1 MNTNPPVIV
10 PLMHHIENS
19 SNKWPCVPSEYEN
32 LKEYYS
38 CSHSNSLEGYDEWFN
53 NNFRV
58 LTSEEI
64 QLREERIQKREDI
77 LKEIRELNTKLNTI
91 EKRKSDI
98 TTRLNVLKERSD
110 NLLDLINFEVE
121 V

>member
-1 MNTNPPVIV
+1 MNTTSSVME
-10 PLMHHIENS
+10 PLMAHIENS

-38 CSHSNSLEGYDEWFN
+38 CSHNNSLEGYDEWFN

-58 LTSEEI
+58 LTHEEI
-64 QLREERIQKREDI
+64 QLREERIQEREDI
-77 LKEIRELNTKLNTI
+77 LKEIRELHNKLNTI

-98 TTRLNVLKERSD
+98 NARLNVLKERSD